1 MSHFNQLPEFT
12 KELKKLEKKFRTLP
26 DDIQTLEKVITAE
39 PLGIGK
45 NFTII
50 HSAPTYKI
58 IKTRLACR
66 SLQGDRALRVVYA
79 YHETEI
85 RFMYI
90 EIYFKGAKE
99 NEDYERVA
107 DYIKTIRDTNL

>member
-1 MSHFNQLPEFT
+1 MSHFNQLPEFA
-12 KELKKLEKKFRTLP
+12 KEFQKLQKKFRTLP
-26 DDIQTLEKVITAE
+26 DDLESLEKVITAE
-39 PLGIGK
+39 PFGIGK

-50 HSAPTYKI
+50 HSSQDYKI
-58 IKTRLACR
+58 VKTRLACR
-66 SLQGDRALRVVYA
+66 SLQGDRVLRLIYA

-107 DYIKTIRDTNL
+107 AYIRDNPI

>member
-1 MSHFNQLPEFT
+1 MSHFNQLPEFE
-12 KELKKLEKKFRTLP
+12 KELQKLKKKFRTLS
-26 DDIQTLEKVITAE
+26 DDLKSLEKVIAAE

-50 HSAPTYKI
+50 HSSPNCKI
-58 IKTRLACR
+58 VKTRLACR
-66 SLQGDRALRVVYA
+66 SLQGDRALRVIYA

-107 DYIKTIRDTNL
+107 AYIRGNST

>member
-1 MSHFNQLPEFT
+1 MSHFNQLPEFA
-12 KELKKLEKKFRTLP
+12 KEFQKLRKKFRTLP
-26 DDIQTLEKVITAE
+26 DDLRSLEKVIAAE
-39 PLGIGK
+39 PFGIGK

-50 HSAPTYKI
+50 HSSSNYKI

-66 SLQGDRALRVVYA
+66 SLQGDRALRVIYA

-90 EIYFKGAKE
+90 EIYFKGTKE
-99 NEDYERVA
+99 NEDQQRVA
-107 DYIKTIRDTNL
+107 AYISDNSI